1 MKECEYC
8 EEEIPQKRL
17 LARPGVKLCVIC
29 QEDEEKSGRYQKH
42 KMSVDIRFKGDEIES
57 YEQTVVRFEGS

>member
-8 EEEIPQKRL
+8 EEVIPQKRL
-17 LARPGVKLCVIC
+17 LARPGVKLCVSC

-57 YEQTVVRFEGS
+57 YEQTVVRFEEV